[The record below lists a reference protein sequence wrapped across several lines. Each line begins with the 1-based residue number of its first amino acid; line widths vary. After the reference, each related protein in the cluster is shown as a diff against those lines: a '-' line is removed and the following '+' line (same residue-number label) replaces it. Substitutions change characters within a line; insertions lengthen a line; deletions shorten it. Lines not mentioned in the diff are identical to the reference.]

1 MNSNPF
7 LKYYFLVGALLI
19 STCITCLF
27 IFKISS
33 LAELIIFIMTVISV
47 LIAMLA
53 YHISIKTYV
62 SIDAVNAISRMEGN
76 VMENEGYR
84 TNIAAQIRRFSNP
97 EKEAVRKALLD
108 HIKNLFN
115 NHQNLSGARL
125 ADNIQEV
132 IDVIV
137 LLPFIINSKDK
148 KYSEDSI
155 KEIDELIY
163 SINSKIDT
171 YEKISDGS
179 CILMKE
185 SIKLINA
192 VFAYQKIKSQKTSSN
207 CTLMDVRGTML
218 RNAVSKTVYYNYMGL
233 LYLTKA
239 TESILQYLANKTHH
253 TNIYSIEILR
263 SIKDNTKDDLPE
275 LTTSHL
281 ETALEYF
288 KTASNIIEEDV
299 MWNSFISFN
308 IGRAEFLLNLISR
321 GKKGINWISTMNSAI
336 NYRKRLN
343 LILSDVLNDTQ
354 NRSYFQ
360 RAFIGEEHKARLMKM
375 IFEIVSN
382 QDITNI
388 HGQKLYSKS
397 NYGNILSSKYIK
409 ELPEDE
415 FNLYSGH
422 IIDIQKQTQS
432 TNRIL
437 KYS

>member
-7 LKYYFLVGALLI
+7 LKYYFLVGFLLV
-19 STCITCLF
+19 SACIACFF
-27 IFKISS
+27 IFKTSS

-62 SIDAVNAISRMEGN
+62 SIDAVNAISRMDGN

-84 TNIAAQIRRFSNP
+84 TNIAAQIRLFNEI
-97 EKEAVRKALLD
+97 EKEDVRKALLD

-148 KYSEDSI
+148 QYSNESI
-155 KEIDELIY
+155 KEIDELIS
-163 SINSKIDT
+163 SINSKIDS

-192 VFAYQKIKSQKTSSN
+192 VFAYQKIKPQQTSSN
-207 CTLMDVRGTML
+207 YTLMDVRGTML
-218 RNAVSKTVYYNYMGL
+218 KNAVSKTVYYNYMGL

-239 TESILQYLANKTHH
+239 TESILQHLANETHH
-253 TNIYSIEILR
+253 TNFYSIEILR
-263 SIKDNTKDDLPE
+263 SIKNYTENNYPE
-275 LTTSHL
+275 LTISHL
-281 ETALEYF
+281 ESAIENF
-288 KTASNIIEEDV
+288 RIASNIINKDV
-299 MWNSFISFN
+299 MWSSFIFFN
-308 IGRAEFLLNLISR
+308 IGRAEFLLNLISH
-321 GKKGINWISTMNSAI
+321 GKKGNDWISTMNSAI
-336 NYRKRLN
+336 SYRKRLN
-343 LILSDVLNDTQ
+343 MILSDILNNAQ
-354 NRSYFQ
+354 NLSYFQ
-360 RAFIGEEHKARLMKM
+360 KAFIGEEHKARLMKM
-375 IFEIVSN
+375 IFEIVSDK
-382 QDITNI
+382 DITNI
-388 HGQKLYSKS
+388 FGEKLHDKANYKS
-397 NYGNILSSKYIK
+397 ILSSNYIS

-415 FNLYSGH
+415 FNLYSHH
-422 IIDIQKQTQS
+422 ISDIQKLTQDTES
-432 TNRIL
+432 VL
-437 KYS
+437 KCS

>member
-1 MNSNPF
+1 
-7 LKYYFLVGALLI
+7 
-19 STCITCLF
+19 
-27 IFKISS
+27 
-33 LAELIIFIMTVISV
+33 MTVISV

-84 TNIAAQIRRFSNP
+84 TNIAAQIRRFNNP
-97 EKEAVRKALLD
+97 QKEAVRKALLD
-108 HIKNLFN
+108 HIKTLFN
-115 NHQNLSGARL
+115 NHQNISGARL

-148 KYSEDSI
+148 KYAEDSI
-155 KEIDELIY
+155 KEIDELLS
-163 SINSKIDT
+163 SINNKIDT

-207 CTLMDVRGTML
+207 YTLMDVRGTML
-218 RNAVSKTVYYNYMGL
+218 KNAVSKTIYYNYMGL

-239 TESILQYLANKTHH
+239 TESILQNLASQTHS
-253 TNIYSIEILR
+253 TNIYSIDILR
-263 SIKDNTKDDLPE
+263 SIKDNTKNDFPE

-281 ETALEYF
+281 ETALENF
-288 KTASNIIEEDV
+288 KIASNIIKEDV
-299 MWNSFISFN
+299 MWNSFIFFN
-308 IGRAEFLLNLISR
+308 IGRAEFLLNLISH
-321 GKKGINWISTMNSAI
+321 GKKGTNWISTMNSAI

-354 NRSYFQ
+354 NLSYFQ

-388 HGQKLYSKS
+388 FGQTLFSKS
-397 NYGNILSSKYIK
+397 NYESILSSEYIK
-409 ELPEDE
+409 KLPDDE
-415 FNLYSGH
+415 FNLYFSH
-422 IIDIQKQTQS
+422 IADIQKLTQS
-432 TNRIL
+432 TNYPL
-437 KYS
+437 K